1 MQIRTRLTFQFTVL
15 VTAIVL
21 ISFFLVYYLWSQLI
35 EREFDKRLREKGITL
50 AVLLIKVD
58 QIDSTLLT
66 VIDRAKADNLYREN
80 IVVLDSLDRM
90 LFVNTENFELKVDTA
105 LFHQV
110 RTQREVRFRQGEFN
124 VLGFM
129 FRDKGNYMV
138 IAGAVNREGQ
148 QRLADLRTLL
158 ITLFVVMIVFVAL
171 AGWVYSGRALR
182 PIQKVMTEVE
192 GISPLDLSKRVAD
205 TGQPDEI
212 GKLIAIFNRMLS
224 RVEGAFSL
232 QKTFVANVSHE
243 LKNPLTKVTSQLEV
257 TLLNERDN
265 SEYRSTIASVL
276 EDIKDLNQ
284 MSNSLLELAQLS
296 RGESSFSMTPIR
308 LDEILW
314 EVRERIETMENYQ
327 VNIELRDL
335 PEDESKLYV
344 NGNPHLLKTAFRN
357 VIENACKFSPEKK
370 SQVVLTCH
378 EERLVVAVIDR
389 GPGIGVH
396 DLQRVFEPFFRADA
410 TSRTKGY
417 GIGLS
422 LSQRII
428 ALHRGTIEIDSKQGE
443 GTLVR
448 VAFPIAPR
456 IG

>member
-1 MQIRTRLTFQFTVL
+1 MQIRTRLTLQFTVL

-21 ISFFLVYYLWSQLI
+21 LSFFLIYYLWSQLI

-50 AVLLIKVD
+50 AVLLIKID

-66 VIDRAKADNLYREN
+66 VIDRAKADNLYKEN

-90 LFVNTENFELKVDTA
+90 LYVNTDKFELTVDTTI
-105 LFHQV
+105 FK
-110 RTQREVRFRQGEFN
+110 RIRKEREVRFRQGEFN

-129 FRDKGNYMV
+129 FREKGDYMV
-138 IAGAVNREGQ
+138 IAGAVNREGM

-158 ITLFVVMIVFVAL
+158 ITLFVVMVVFVGF

-182 PIQKVMTEVE
+182 PIQKVMNEVE
-192 GISPLDLSKRVAD
+192 GISPLDLSKRLHD

-212 GKLIAIFNRMLS
+212 GKLVAIFNGMLS

-257 TLLNERDN
+257 TLLNERDKG
-265 SEYRSTIASVL
+265 EYQSTIASVL
-276 EDIKDLNQ
+276 EDIKELNQ

-296 RGESSFSMTPIR
+296 RSESSFSMAPVR

-314 EVRERIETMENYQ
+314 EVRERVEAAESTYQ

-335 PEDESKLYV
+335 PEEESQLNV
-344 NGNPHLLKTAFRN
+344 NGNPHLLKTALRN
-357 VIENACKFSPEKK
+357 VVENACKFSPEKK

-389 GPGIGVH
+389 GPGIGEQ

-422 LSQRII
+422 LTQRII
-428 ALHRGTIEIDSKQGE
+428 ALHKGTIEIDSKE
-443 GTLVR
+443 GRGTMVR
-448 VAFPIAPR
+448 VTFPIA
-456 IG
+456 

>member
-1 MQIRTRLTFQFTVL
+1 VQIRTRLTFQFTVL

-21 ISFFLVYYLWSQLI
+21 LSFFLIYYLWSQVI

-105 LFHQV
+105 LFRQV
-110 RTQREVRFRQGEFN
+110 RSQREVRFRQGEFSG
-124 VLGFM
+124 LGFM

-158 ITLFVVMIVFVAL
+158 ITLFVVMIIFVAL

-192 GISPLDLSKRVAD
+192 RISPLDLSKRVAD

-257 TLLNERDN
+257 TLLNERDGA
-265 SEYRSTIASVL
+265 EYRSTIASVL

-296 RGESSFSMTPIR
+296 RGDSSFSMTRVR

-314 EVRERIETMENYQ
+314 EVRERVETVENYQ

-344 NGNPHLLKTAFRN
+344 NGNPHLLKTALKN

-378 EERLVVAVIDR
+378 EERLVVAVIDS

-428 ALHRGTIEIDSKQGE
+428 ALHRGSIEIDSKQGE

-448 VAFPIAPR
+448 VAFPIA
-456 IG
+456 

>member
-1 MQIRTRLTFQFTVL
+1 MQIRTRLTFQFTIL
-15 VTAIVL
+15 VTTIVL
-21 ISFFLVYYLWSQLI
+21 SSFCLVYYLWSQLI

-58 QIDSTLLT
+58 QIDSALLT
-66 VIDRAKADNLYREN
+66 VITRAKADNLFREN

-90 LFVNTENFELKVDTA
+90 LYVNTENFELKVDTS
-105 LFHQV
+105 LF
-110 RTQREVRFRQGEFN
+110 RRIRSQREVRFHQGDFN
-124 VLGFM
+124 VVGFV
-129 FRDKGNYMV
+129 FRDKGDYTV
-138 IAGAVNREGQ
+138 IAGAVNREGH
-148 QRLADLRTLL
+148 QRLTDLRTLL
-158 ITLFVVMIVFVAL
+158 ITLFVVMVVFVAL

-192 GISPLDLSKRVAD
+192 RISPLDLSKRVHD

-212 GKLIAIFNRMLS
+212 GKLVAIFNGMLS
-224 RVEGAFSL
+224 RIEGAFSL

-257 TLLNERDN
+257 TLLNEREN
-265 SEYRSTIASVL
+265 VEYRTTIASVL

-296 RGESSFSMTPIR
+296 RGDSSFSMTRVR

-314 EVRERIETMENYQ
+314 EVRERIETVESGHQ
-327 VNIELRDL
+327 VIIELRDL
-335 PEDESKLYV
+335 PEDETKLYV
-344 NGNPHLLKTAFRN
+344 NGNPHLLKTALRN
-357 VIENACKFSPEKK
+357 VIDNACKFSPEKK
-370 SQVVLTCH
+370 AQVVLTCH

-389 GPGIGVH
+389 GPGIGAQ

-428 ALHRGTIEIDSKQGE
+428 ALHHGTIEIDSKQGE

-448 VAFPIAPR
+448 VTFPIA
-456 IG
+456 

>member
-1 MQIRTRLTFQFTVL
+1 MQIRSRITLQFTVL
-15 VTAIVL
+15 VSAIVL
-21 ISFFLVYYLWSQLI
+21 LSFFFVHYFSSQLI

-58 QIDSTLLT
+58 QIDSALLK

-90 LFVNTENFELKVDTA
+90 LFVNTENFELNIDTA
-105 LFHQV
+105 LFRQI
-110 RTQREVRFRQGEFN
+110 RREREVRFRQGEFN
-124 VLGFM
+124 VTGFM
-129 FRDKGNYMV
+129 FRDKGNYIV
-138 IAGAVNREGQ
+138 ISGAENREGK
-148 QRLADLRTLL
+148 QRLADLRILL
-158 ITLFVVMIVFVAL
+158 STLFVVMAVFVAL
-171 AGWVYSGRALR
+171 AGWIFSGRALR

-192 GISPLDLSKRVAD
+192 RISPLDLSERVQD

-257 TLLNERDN
+257 TLLNDRDN
-265 SEYRSTIASVL
+265 QEYRSTIASVL

-296 RGESSFSMTPIR
+296 RGESSFSMTRVR
-308 LDEILW
+308 LDDILW
-314 EVRERIETMENYQ
+314 EVRERLEAVETGYQ
-327 VNIELRDL
+327 VVIELRDP

-344 NGNPHLLKTAFRN
+344 NGNPHLLKTALRN
-357 VIENACKFSPEKK
+357 VVENACKFSPEKK
-370 SQVVLTCH
+370 AQVILTCQPAH
-378 EERLVVAVIDR
+378 LVVAVYDR
-389 GPGIGVH
+389 GPGIGAQ
-396 DLQRVFEPFFRADA
+396 DLQHVFEPFFRADA

-428 ALHRGTIEIDSKQGE
+428 SLHKGTIEIDSKEGK

-448 VAFPIAPR
+448 LTFPIA
-456 IG
+456 

>member
-1 MQIRTRLTFQFTVL
+1 VQIRSRLTIQFTIL

-21 ISFFLVYYLWSQLI
+21 LSFFFVYYLWSQLT

-58 QIDSTLLT
+58 QIDSALLT

-90 LFVNTENFELKVDTA
+90 LYVNTENFELNVDTA
-105 LFHQV
+105 LFRQV
-110 RTQREVRFRQGEFN
+110 RSQRDVRFRQGDFN
-124 VLGFM
+124 VVGFM

-138 IAGAVNREGQ
+138 IAGAINREGQ
-148 QRLADLRTLL
+148 QRLKDLRTLL
-158 ITLFVVMIVFVAL
+158 ITLSVVMIVVVAL
-171 AGWVYSGRALR
+171 VGYVYSGRALR
-182 PIQKVMTEVE
+182 PIQKVMSEVE
-192 GISPLDLSKRVAD
+192 RISPLDLSKRVQD
-205 TGQPDEI
+205 SGQSDEI
-212 GKLIAIFNRMLS
+212 GKLIAIFNGMLS
-224 RVEGAFSL
+224 RIEGAFSL

-257 TLLNERDN
+257 TLLNEREN
-265 SEYRSTIASVL
+265 SEYRATINSVL

-296 RGESSFSMTPIR
+296 RGESSFSMTRVR

-314 EVRERIETMENYQ
+314 EVRERLEAAEFGYQ
-327 VNIELRDL
+327 VLIELREL

-344 NGNPHLLKTAFRN
+344 NGNPHLLKTALRN
-357 VIENACKFSPEKK
+357 VIENACKFSTEKR
-370 SQVVLTCH
+370 SQVILTCH
-378 EERLVVAVIDR
+378 EEQLVVAVIDR
-389 GPGIGVH
+389 GPGIGEQ
-396 DLQRVFEPFFRADA
+396 DLQRVFEPFYRADA

-422 LSQRII
+422 LTQRII
-428 ALHRGTIEIDSKQGE
+428 ALHKGTIEIDSKQGK

-448 VAFPIAPR
+448 VTIPIAQA
-456 IG
+456 

>member
-1 MQIRTRLTFQFTVL
+1 MQIRTRLTLQFTVL

-21 ISFFLVYYLWSQLI
+21 LSFFLIYYMWNQLI

-50 AVLLIKVD
+50 AVLLLKVN

-90 LFVNTENFELKVDTA
+90 LFVNTDKFELTVDTA
-105 LFHQV
+105 LF
-110 RTQREVRFRQGEFN
+110 RRIRKEREVRFHQGEFN

-129 FRDKGNYMV
+129 FRERGDYTV
-138 IAGAVNREGQ
+138 IAGAVNREGL

-158 ITLFVVMIVFVAL
+158 ITLFVVMVVFVGF

-182 PIQKVMTEVE
+182 PIQKVMSEVE
-192 GISPLDLSKRVAD
+192 GISPQDLSKRLHD

-212 GKLIAIFNRMLS
+212 GKLVAIFNGMLS

-257 TLLNERDN
+257 TLLNERDKV
-265 SEYRSTIASVL
+265 EYQSTIASVL
-276 EDIKDLNQ
+276 EDIKELNQ

-296 RGESSFSMTPIR
+296 RGDSSFSMTPVR

-314 EVRERIETMENYQ
+314 EVRERLEAGESSYHVI
-327 VNIELRDL
+327 IELRDL
-335 PEDESKLYV
+335 PEDESQLNV
-344 NGNPHLLKTAFRN
+344 NGNPHLLKTALRN

-370 SQVVLTCH
+370 AQVVLTCH

-389 GPGIGVH
+389 GPGIGEH

-422 LSQRII
+422 LTQRII
-428 ALHRGTIEIDSKQGE
+428 TLHKGTIEIDSKE
-443 GTLVR
+443 GKGTMVR
-448 VAFPIAPR
+448 VTFPIA
-456 IG
+456 